1 MAVREREYAGSF
13 AKLSQTT
20 ETERDREAE
29 KGRQGEREGERERE
43 KRDIDDFFLKKTP
56 TE

>member
-1 MAVREREYAGSF
+1 MREREYAGSF